1 VISLHHFNTVEECIV
16 ENKKREN
23 MFPYFLEK
31 PCDTWLHLD
40 VSAVMERKLVN
51 VLALL
56 QGLAIQAPCFHS
68 THSTHLR
75 VTSWGVS
82 VTDVTWTLVSFAAVF
97 WMSRNGGTLRRVT
110 SITRTWALSDYR
122 QSFSGLIQLANQS
135 PSRQANFCLHF
146 RLVGHKIEL
155 EKPSCD
161 TQ

>member
-97 WMSRNGGTLRRVT
+97 LDVTQRGNVASRDINYENLSTQWLSTVLLRT
-110 SITRTWALSDYR
+110 YPTGQSKSIKTGKFLPPFQAGWSQNWTRKT
-122 QSFSGLIQLANQS
+122 
-135 PSRQANFCLHF
+135 
-146 RLVGHKIEL
+146 
-155 EKPSCD
+155 
-161 TQ
+161 